1 MSKIAVVTGT
11 NGAVGNAISNR
22 LETLGYNVIRLTRE
36 DVELTDENQIKF
48 IVKLIPYCDVL
59 VNCASAKAFP
69 SSTYDEFD
77 ISMANNAKSILMM
90 TRELKHLMTDNSIVV
105 NISSVSGLTP
115 GQSLVY
121 SASKAAV
128 ESITKSLA
136 LELAPKTRV
145 ISVAPSF
152 IEDTSRFNFSDD
164 RKKEIINSTPL
175 HRICTTNDVTNAVEA
190 CITLLTF
197 STGTTIV
204 LDGGRLL

>member
-1 MSKIAVVTGT
+1 MSKIAIVTGT
-11 NGAVGNAISNR
+11 KGAVGNSISNR
-22 LETLGYNVIRLTRE
+22 LETLGYNIIRLTR
-36 DVELTDENQIKF
+36 DVVDVTNEGEIKSF
-48 IVKLIPYCDVL
+48 VKTITHCDVL
-59 VNCASAKAFP
+59 INCASAKAFP

-90 TRELKHLMTDNSIVV
+90 TRELKPLMTKNSIVI

-115 GQSLVY
+115 GKSLVY

-136 LELAPKTRV
+136 LELAPNTRV
-145 ISVAPSF
+145 ISIAPSF
-152 IEDTSRFNFSDD
+152 IEDTSRFNFSNDM
-164 RKKEIINSTPL
+164 KKQIIDNTPL
-175 HRICTTNDVTNAVEA
+175 RRICNTDDVTNAVEA
-190 CITLLTF
+190 CINLLTF